1 MKLTVFQAD
10 KGDCILITGQ
20 GGKNI
25 LADGGMIGSYKDY
38 VRPAMGDLSTAG
50 EAIDLVYLSHIDRD
64 HIGGVLQLMDDAV
77 DWRVYDYQAS
87 LGNSSFRKPKFP
99 RPPQMKAIWHNNFKD
114 QVQDNSG
121 AIEEQLAANSRL
133 LNMNTLLI
141 GEKKMALAQMAE
153 DYAELTYSVKDGLQL
168 SQRVGENQ
176 LGIPVN
182 PEFDGGLIFADEAP
196 PRISIGGMDLYI
208 IGPFKADLEKLRQEW
223 NDWLKENQAIV
234 AEVRAEAEQDAQFLP
249 MDEGQLVLSSMLAL
263 STRLGDR
270 DRVTTPNLAS
280 VMLLVEE
287 AGKTLLMTGDGHW
300 EDILKG
306 LDRQQKF
313 DSQDRLHV
321 DVLKVQHHGSEH
333 NIHEDFCKAISADHY
348 IFCGNGAHENP
359 NLDVLQMMIDAR
371 FSLPAGHPQAGKKF
385 KFWFNSSVNY
395 AGTEDRVEHMQAVK
409 DLVDEAARKS
419 GRKLH
424 YRFLTRGSKQEL
436 DLTGF

>member
-10 KGDCILITGQ
+10 KGDCLLITGQ
-20 GGKNI
+20 DGKHI
-25 LADGGMIGSYKDY
+25 LADGGMKGSYQDY
-38 VRPAMGDLSTAG
+38 VRPAMGGLSAAG
-50 EAIDLVYLSHIDRD
+50 EEIDLVYLSHIDRD

-77 DWRVYDYQAS
+77 DWRVYDYQTS
-87 LGNSSFRKPKFP
+87 LGNSSFRKPKFL
-99 RPPQMKAIWHNNFKD
+99 RPPHMKTIWHNNFKD

-121 AIEEQLAANSRL
+121 AIETQLAANSRL
-133 LNMNTLLI
+133 LNMNTLLT
-141 GEKKMALAQMAE
+141 GEKKMALAEMAE
-153 DYAELTYSVKDGLQL
+153 NYSQLTYSVKDGLEL
-168 SQRVGENQ
+168 SQRVGKNQ

-182 PEFDGGLIFADEAP
+182 PQFNGGLIYADEAP
-196 PRISIGGMDLYI
+196 PSISIGGMDLYV
-208 IGPFKADLEKLRQEW
+208 IGPFKEDLEKLRQEW
-223 NDWLKENQAIV
+223 NDWLKANQDIV
-234 AEVRAEAEQDAQFLP
+234 AEVRAEAKQDAEDLP
-249 MDEGQLVLSSMLAL
+249 MMDEGQWVLSSMLTLAAK
-263 STRLGDR
+263 LGDR
-270 DRVTTPNLAS
+270 DKVTTPNLAS

-287 AGKTLLMTGDGHW
+287 TGKTVLMTGDGHW

-306 LDRQQKF
+306 LDRQHRF

-333 NIHEDFCKAISADHY
+333 NIHEDFCKRVTADHY

-359 NLDVLQMMIDAR
+359 NLDVLQMMIDTR
-371 FSLPAGHPQAGKKF
+371 LSLPANHPQAGKKF

-395 AGTEDRVEHMQAVK
+395 AGTEDREKHMQAVK

-436 DLTGF
+436 TI

>member
-10 KGDCILITGQ
+10 KGDCLLITGQ
-20 GGKNI
+20 DGKHI
-25 LADGGMIGSYKDY
+25 LADGGMKGSYQDY
-38 VRPAMGDLSTAG
+38 VRPAMGGLSAAG
-50 EAIDLVYLSHIDRD
+50 EEIDLVYLSHIDRD

-77 DWRVYDYQAS
+77 DWRVYDYQTS

-99 RPPQMKAIWHNNFKD
+99 RPPHMKTIWHNNFKD

-121 AIEEQLAANSRL
+121 AIESQLAANSRL
-133 LNMNTLLI
+133 LNMNTLLT
-141 GEKKMALAQMAE
+141 GEKKMALAEMAE
-153 DYAELTYSVKDGLQL
+153 NYSQLTYSVKDGLEL
-168 SQRVGENQ
+168 SQRVGKNQ

-182 PEFDGGLIFADEAP
+182 PQFNGGLIYADEAP
-196 PRISIGGMDLYI
+196 PSISIGGMDLYV
-208 IGPFKADLEKLRQEW
+208 IGPFKEDLEKLRQEW
-223 NDWLKENQAIV
+223 NDWLKANQDIV
-234 AEVRAEAEQDAQFLP
+234 AEVRAEAKQDAEDLP
-249 MDEGQLVLSSMLAL
+249 MMDEGQWVLSSMLTLAAK
-263 STRLGDR
+263 LGDR
-270 DRVTTPNLAS
+270 DKVTTPNLAS

-287 AGKTLLMTGDGHW
+287 TGKTVLMTGDGHW

-306 LDRQQKF
+306 LDRQHRF

-333 NIHEDFCKAISADHY
+333 NIHEDFCKRVTADHY

-359 NLDVLQMMIDAR
+359 NLDVLQMMIDTR
-371 FSLPAGHPQAGKKF
+371 LSLPANHPQAGKKF

-395 AGTEDRVEHMQAVK
+395 AGTEDREKHMQAVK

-436 DLTGF
+436 TI

>member
-10 KGDCILITGQ
+10 KGDCLLITGQ
-20 GGKNI
+20 DGKHI
-25 LADGGMIGSYKDY
+25 LADGGMKGSYQDY
-38 VRPAMGDLSTAG
+38 VRPAMGGLSAAG
-50 EAIDLVYLSHIDRD
+50 EEIDLVYLSHIDRD

-77 DWRVYDYQAS
+77 DWRVYDYQTS
-87 LGNSSFRKPKFP
+87 LGNSSFRKPKFL
-99 RPPQMKAIWHNNFKD
+99 RPPHMKTIWHNNFKD

-121 AIEEQLAANSRL
+121 AIETQLAANSRL
-133 LNMNTLLI
+133 LNMNTLLT
-141 GEKKMALAQMAE
+141 GEKKMALAEMAE
-153 DYAELTYSVKDGLQL
+153 NYSQLTYSVKDGLEL
-168 SQRVGENQ
+168 SHRVGKNQ

-182 PEFDGGLIFADEAP
+182 PQFNGGLIYADEAP
-196 PRISIGGMDLYI
+196 PSISIGGMDLYV
-208 IGPFKADLEKLRQEW
+208 IGPFKEDLEKLRQEW
-223 NDWLKENQAIV
+223 NDWLKANQDIV
-234 AEVRAEAEQDAQFLP
+234 AEVRAEAKQDAEDLP
-249 MDEGQLVLSSMLAL
+249 MMDEGQWVLSSMLTLAAK
-263 STRLGDR
+263 LGDR
-270 DRVTTPNLAS
+270 DKVTTPNLAS

-287 AGKTLLMTGDGHW
+287 TGKTVLMTGDGHW

-306 LDRQQKF
+306 LDRQHRF

-333 NIHEDFCKAISADHY
+333 NIHEDFCKRVTADHY

-359 NLDVLQMMIDAR
+359 NLDVLQMMIDTR
-371 FSLPAGHPQAGKKF
+371 LSLPANHPQAGKKF

-395 AGTEDRVEHMQAVK
+395 AGTEDREKHMQAVK

-436 DLTGF
+436 TI

>member
-1 MKLTVFQAD
+1 MKLTVFQAAQ
-10 KGDCILITGQ
+10 GDCLLITGQ
-20 GGKNI
+20 DGKHI
-25 LADGGMIGSYKDY
+25 LADGGMRGSYQDY
-38 VRPAMGDLSTAG
+38 VRPAMGDLSAAG

-77 DWRVYDYQAS
+77 DWRVYDYQTS

-114 QVQDNSG
+114 QLQDNSG
-121 AIEEQLAANSRL
+121 AIENQLAANSRF
-133 LNMNTLLI
+133 LNMNTLLT
-141 GEKKMALAQMAE
+141 GEKKMALAEMAE
-153 DYAELTYSVKDGLQL
+153 NYSQLTYSVKDGLEL
-168 SQRVGENQ
+168 SQRVGKNQ

-182 PEFDGGLIFADEAP
+182 PQFNGGLIYADEAP
-196 PRISIGGMDLYI
+196 PSISIGGMDLYV
-208 IGPFKADLEKLRQEW
+208 IGPFKEDLEKLRQEW
-223 NDWLKENQAIV
+223 NDWLKANQDIV
-234 AEVRAEAEQDAQFLP
+234 AEVRAEAKQDAEDLP
-249 MDEGQLVLSSMLAL
+249 MMDEGQWVLSSMLTLAAK
-263 STRLGDR
+263 LGDR
-270 DRVTTPNLAS
+270 DKVTTPNLAS

-287 AGKTLLMTGDGHW
+287 TGKTVLMTGDGHW

-306 LDRQQKF
+306 LDRQHRF

-333 NIHEDFCKAISADHY
+333 NIHEDFCKRVTADHY

-359 NLDVLQMMIDAR
+359 NLDVLQMMIDTR
-371 FSLPAGHPQAGKKF
+371 LSLPANHPQAGKKF

-395 AGTEDRVEHMQAVK
+395 AGTEDREKHMQAVK

-436 DLTGF
+436 TI

>member
-10 KGDCILITGQ
+10 KGDCLLITGQ
-20 GGKNI
+20 DGKHI
-25 LADGGMIGSYKDY
+25 LADGGMRGSYQDY
-38 VRPAMGDLSTAG
+38 VRPAMGELSAAD
-50 EAIDLVYLSHIDRD
+50 EMIDLVYLSHIDRD

-77 DWRVYDYQAS
+77 DWRVYDYQTS

-99 RPPQMKAIWHNNFKD
+99 RPPYMKTIWHNNFKD

-121 AIEEQLAANSRL
+121 AIENQLAANSRL
-133 LNMNTLLI
+133 LNMNTLLT
-141 GEKKMALAQMAE
+141 GDKKMALAEMAE
-153 DYAELTYSVKDGLQL
+153 NYSQLTYSVKEGLEL
-168 SQRVGENQ
+168 SQRVGKNQ

-182 PEFDGGLIFADEAP
+182 PQFNGGLIYADEAP
-196 PRISIGGMDLYI
+196 ASISIGGMSLYV
-208 IGPFKADLEKLRQEW
+208 IGPFKEDLEKLRQEW
-223 NDWLKENQAIV
+223 NDWLKANQDIV
-234 AEVRAEAEQDAQFLP
+234 AEVRAEAKQDAEDLP
-249 MDEGQLVLSSMLAL
+249 MMDEGQWVLSSMLTLAAQ
-263 STRLGDR
+263 LGDR
-270 DRVTTPNLAS
+270 NKVTTPNLAS

-287 AGKTLLMTGDGHW
+287 AGKTVLMTGDGHW

-306 LDRQQKF
+306 LERQHKLE
-313 DSQDRLHV
+313 SQNRLHV

-333 NIHEDFCKAISADHY
+333 NIHEDFCKAVTADHY

-359 NLDVLQMMIDAR
+359 NLDVLQMMIDTR
-371 FSLPAGHPQAGKKF
+371 LSLPANHPQAGKKF

-395 AGTEDRVEHMQAVK
+395 AGTEDREKHMQAVK

-436 DLTGF
+436 TI